1 MLAPKML
8 PEPGK
13 QDIASRRKKN
23 RLVVW
28 LERVRDQIIE
38 DEQSPVPLPERHR
51 AATDY
56 FKHLATLS
64 TGSIFLQ
71 ILLFEKVFTQPK
83 WKGLIALSLISF
95 TLCII
100 GTVVVYTFALTRSVA
115 TRNTGLQMWR
125 LSTTRVALE
134 FLSLCTTW
142 FGFLTGIIALT
153 TFALKNLY

>member
-1 MLAPKML
+1 MP
-8 PEPGK
+8 PETEK
-13 QDIASRRKKN
+13 QEIASTEKKN
-23 RLVVW
+23 RLTAW

-38 DEQSPVPLPERHR
+38 DEQSSVPLPERHR

-71 ILLFEKVFTQPK
+71 ILLLEKVFTQPK
-83 WKGLIALSLISF
+83 WKALIASSLISF

-100 GTVVVYTFALTRSVA
+100 GTVVAYTFALTRSVA
-115 TRNTGLQMWR
+115 TRNTGLRLWR
-125 LSTTRVALE
+125 LSTTRVILE
-134 FLSLCTTW
+134 FLSLGITW
-142 FGFLTGIIALT
+142 LGFLVGIIALT

>member
-1 MLAPKML
+1 ML
-8 PEPGK
+8 PELGK
-13 QDIASRRKKN
+13 QDIASRGKKN

-71 ILLFEKVFTQPK
+71 ILLLEKVFIQPK
-83 WKGLIALSLISF
+83 WKGLIAVSLISF

-100 GTVVVYTFALTRSVA
+100 GTVVAYTFALTRSVA

-125 LSTTRVALE
+125 LSTTRVILE
-134 FLSLCTTW
+134 FLSLCATW
-142 FGFLTGIIALT
+142 LGFLMGIIALT